1 MQIENDAR
9 LLGMHCGFSIQAVFG
24 GVDYQKQR
32 EGLRQGV
39 DVIIATP
46 GRLIDY
52 LKQKVFSLQAIE
64 MLVID
69 EADRMF
75 DLGFIADLR
84 YIMRHLPPF
93 EKRQNLMFSATLN
106 ARVMELAYEFMQ
118 SPEQV
123 VVEGERIT
131 ADAIEQVLYHVGR
144 QEKFPLLL
152 GLLRRDNMKRTIIF
166 TNTKREAEHLY
177 ARLAAN
183 DFACRL
189 ISGDVPQEKRLRI
202 MRQFKEGSL
211 PILIATDVASRGLHI
226 EGVSHVINYDLPE
239 DREDY
244 VHRIGRTARA
254 GARGKAISFADEVER
269 AQPGGHRRVHRRQD
283 PGAVGRGRPVRH
295 RLRPAAALAQTAQ
308 GRGLTAAASPDG
320 RGAEQRPAPR
330 PKAPAGRVAGAAPPP
345 PDSPVRTGRASCPAQ
360 VAAIDLRPR
369 PPHEPN
375 KPPDLSPLPGRPCGG
390 RDPAGLRRALPGRR
404 FRAPP
409 HRRARR
415 PAPARPEPGRQGTAA
430 RPGRPLGRRRP
441 AGGHGRCLRD
451 RRQRGRVRGGARLFR
466 GHAHP
471 HVAIAGN
478 HDYYF
483 RDMADTEGHYR
494 ISPPDEQ
501 AVKLERFRRTFNLR
515 RLYSSRRL
523 GGYLLVFLSTDHPK
537 FGTGIG
543 PEQQVW
549 LRRLLA
555 RNRRTPTIVFF
566 HAPLRGTQ
574 AKFRHYIDRPSAI
587 AQPEGAVHGLLAANP
602 QVFLWVSG
610 HTHTPP
616 TEPSFAAPINR
627 YDGRVTNIHST
638 DLRGATLWTNSLYL
652 HPDRV
657 EVRTFDHTANQ
668 WLPHLDRTITPPLL
682 P

>member
-1 MQIENDAR
+1 MQFAELPLPESVRKGIAEAGFTECTPIQALTLPITLAGRDIAGQGQTGTGKTAAFLITLFNRLLENATDSPHPRALILAPTRELVVQIENDAR

-131 ADAIEQVLYHVGR
+131 ADAIEQVLYHVSR
-144 QEKFPLLL
+144 REKFPLLL
-152 GLLRRDNMKRTIIF
+152 GLLKRDNMQRTIIF
-166 TNTKREAEHLY
+166 ANTKREAENLY

-189 ISGDVPQEKRLRI
+189 ISGDVAQEKRLRI

-254 GARGKAISFADEVER
+254 GARGKAISFADEVGALNLEDIEEYIGDKIPVQW
-269 AQPGGHRRVHRRQD
+269 AEDDLFVTDFVQPPRSRK
-283 PGAVGRGRPVRH
+283 P
-295 RLRPAAALAQTAQ
+295 AQ
-308 GRGLTAAASPDG
+308 GRGRGDG
-320 RGAEQRPAPR
+320 RGKSE
-330 PKAPAGRVAGAAPPP
+330 GRCK
-345 PDSPVRTGRASCPAQ
+345 SEGRAKTESSG
-360 VAAIDLRPR
+360 RPR
-369 PPHEPN
+369 
-375 KPPDLSPLPGRPCGG
+375 
-390 RDPAGLRRALPGRR
+390 
-404 FRAPP
+404 
-409 HRRARR
+409 
-415 PAPARPEPGRQGTAA
+415 
-430 RPGRPLGRRRP
+430 RRR
-441 AGGHGRCLRD
+441 R
-451 RRQRGRVRGGARLFR
+451 
-466 GHAHP
+466 
-471 HVAIAGN
+471 
-478 HDYYF
+478 
-483 RDMADTEGHYR
+483 
-494 ISPPDEQ
+494 
-501 AVKLERFRRTFNLR
+501 
-515 RLYSSRRL
+515 
-523 GGYLLVFLSTDHPK
+523 ST
-537 FGTGIG
+537 
-543 PEQQVW
+543 
-549 LRRLLA
+549 
-555 RNRRTPTIVFF
+555 
-566 HAPLRGTQ
+566 
-574 AKFRHYIDRPSAI
+574 
-587 AQPEGAVHGLLAANP
+587 
-602 QVFLWVSG
+602 
-610 HTHTPP
+610 
-616 TEPSFAAPINR
+616 
-627 YDGRVTNIHST
+627 
-638 DLRGATLWTNSLYL
+638 
-652 HPDRV
+652 
-657 EVRTFDHTANQ
+657 TA
-668 WLPHLDRTITPPLL
+668 
-682 P
+682 

>member
-1 MQIENDAR
+1 MQFAELPLPESVRKGIAEAGFTECTPIQALTLPITLAGRDIAGQGQTGTGKTAAFLITLFNRLLENATDSPHPRALILAPTRELVVQIENDAR

-52 LKQKVFSLQAIE
+52 LKQKVFSLQAVE

-202 MRQFKEGSL
+202 MHQFKEGSL

-254 GARGKAISFADEVER
+254 GARGKAISFADEVGALNLEDIEDYIGDKIPVQW
-269 AQPGGHRRVHRRQD
+269 AEDDLFATDYVQPPRPRKTGRTD
-283 PGAVGRGRPVRH
+283 GRGK
-295 RLRPAAALAQTAQ
+295 
-308 GRGLTAAASPDG
+308 PDG
-320 RGAEQRPAPR
+320 RGRSE
-330 PKAPAGRVAGAAPPP
+330 GRSKSG
-345 PDSPVRTGRASCPAQ
+345 SSS
-360 VAAIDLRPR
+360 RPR
-369 PPHEPN
+369 
-375 KPPDLSPLPGRPCGG
+375 
-390 RDPAGLRRALPGRR
+390 
-404 FRAPP
+404 
-409 HRRARR
+409 
-415 PAPARPEPGRQGTAA
+415 
-430 RPGRPLGRRRP
+430 RRR
-441 AGGHGRCLRD
+441 
-451 RRQRGRVRGGARLFR
+451 
-466 GHAHP
+466 
-471 HVAIAGN
+471 
-478 HDYYF
+478 
-483 RDMADTEGHYR
+483 
-494 ISPPDEQ
+494 
-501 AVKLERFRRTFNLR
+501 RT
-515 RLYSSRRL
+515 
-523 GGYLLVFLSTDHPK
+523 T
-537 FGTGIG
+537 
-543 PEQQVW
+543 
-549 LRRLLA
+549 
-555 RNRRTPTIVFF
+555 
-566 HAPLRGTQ
+566 
-574 AKFRHYIDRPSAI
+574 
-587 AQPEGAVHGLLAANP
+587 
-602 QVFLWVSG
+602 
-610 HTHTPP
+610 
-616 TEPSFAAPINR
+616 
-627 YDGRVTNIHST
+627 
-638 DLRGATLWTNSLYL
+638 
-652 HPDRV
+652 
-657 EVRTFDHTANQ
+657 TA
-668 WLPHLDRTITPPLL
+668 
-682 P
+682 